1 MPPGLRAA
9 LLYAANSALRT
20 SSMSAITPST
30 PAASAP
36 TASPCPRL
44 RTRHRTLARH
54 VAPAHVRRSRALNM
68 RHQLQHRFA
77 PGLQRRLDRA
87 LRVANPLALQLP
99 RRDLAAFKL
108 ESVNAHFAPL
118 IVR

>member
-1 MPPGLRAA
+1 PPRDRISGTVHHLSLPRLPLLRE
-9 LLYAANSALRT
+9 
-20 SSMSAITPST
+20 SAITPSESVAASQRPLHR
-30 PAASAP
+30 PAAGHIR
-36 TASPCPRL
+36 TPRV
-44 RTRHRTLARH
+44 HRQTPL
-54 VAPAHVRRSRALNM
+54 SE
-68 RHQLQHRFA
+68 RHQLAHRLA
-77 PGLQRRLDRA
+77 PRLQRGLDRA